1 MSKPNQTVNY
11 ILLGHRIHFNWPLLI
26 LLAWMT
32 LIAFGAIYDKQ
43 GTATSCPVPYTQG
56 ESQ

>member
-26 LLAWMT
+26 LLMWMT
-32 LIAFGAIYDKQ
+32 VIAFGAIYDKRES
-43 GTATSCPVPYTQG
+43 ASCPVSTTQG
-56 ESQ
+56 VNE

>member
-11 ILLGHRIHFNWPLLI
+11 FLVGHRIHFNWPLLI
-26 LLAWMT
+26 LLGWMT
-32 LIAFGAIYDKQ
+32 VIAVGAIYDKRE
-43 GTATSCPVPYTQG
+43 TATCPVPTTQG